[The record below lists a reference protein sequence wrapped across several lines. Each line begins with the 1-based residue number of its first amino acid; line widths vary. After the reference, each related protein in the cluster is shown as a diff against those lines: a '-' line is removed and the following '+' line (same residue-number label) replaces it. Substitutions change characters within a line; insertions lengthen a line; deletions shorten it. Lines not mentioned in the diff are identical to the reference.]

1 MAVKKVTLTIS
12 EDLLEEIREDVAER
26 GISASVT
33 EALRA
38 QRGRDKLLGLVSWLD
53 EEYGP
58 STEEELATASAELDG
73 LDAEFDRRRAD
84 SRLGRVA
91 RRQQR
96 DQG

>member
-1 MAVKKVTLTIS
+1 MAAKKVTVTIP
-12 EDLLEEIREDVAER
+12 EDLLEEIREDAAER
-26 GISASVT
+26 GISAYVT

-58 STEEELATASAELDG
+58 PTEEELAAARAELDG

-84 SRLGRVA
+84 SRPG
-91 RRQQR
+91 
-96 DQG
+96 QGSPAAAA

>member
-1 MAVKKVTLTIS
+1 MAAKKVTLTIP

-58 STEEELATASAELDG
+58 STEEELATARAELDG